1 MPVRGDR
8 DILLPEERGRIEV
21 LGRLRSILR
30 GFRQTTGGTSPK
42 QAPPEISPTDLWG
55 ALEYLVGEYEVT
67 GILHEDLADTL
78 AAKFADQAGQARFDL
93 QCRLAAALADRT
105 TVRFHVSLRVAA
117 HVPVPQARTA
127 LLQMLT
133 QPDLAYWSSLPAT
146 ASTNGTGL
154 HGHDLRPAVIAALGR
169 LRDPSLL
176 GLFHRLLE
184 KLSAAPAGQEKVI
197 AAVQWSLM
205 NLAPGGSGEPVPAAI
220 LSTTRPEDHDPA
232 AAPAGAAPAADDT
245 STAEALRVVAA
256 VQARTASPAA
266 SPGGNGAAA
275 AATKARP
282 DASRDAPA
290 GASERSELLSGF

>member
-1 MPVRGDR
+1 MPARGDR
-8 DILLPEERGRIEV
+8 DILLPEERPRLEV
-21 LGRLRSILR
+21 LGRLRSMLR
-30 GFRQTTGGTSPK
+30 GFRWPAGNTRPK
-42 QAPPEISPTDLWG
+42 HAAADIGPADLWA

-67 GILHEDLADTL
+67 GTLREDLADTL
-78 AAKFADQAGQARFDL
+78 AARFAEQAGQARFDL
-93 QCRLAAALADRT
+93 QCRLAAVLADRA

-133 QPDLAYWSSLPAT
+133 QPDLASWSPMPAT
-146 ASTNGTGL
+146 APTNGTGR

-169 LRDPSLL
+169 VRDPSLL

-184 KLSAAPAGQEKVI
+184 KLSAAPAGQEKVM

-205 NLAPGGSGEPVPAAI
+205 NLAPGGAGEPVPAAI
-220 LSTTRPEDHDPA
+220 LSTTRPENHDPA
-232 AAPAGAAPAADDT
+232 TAPASADPAADGA

-256 VQARTASPAA
+256 IQARNASPAPA
-266 SPGGNGAAA
+266 PGGNGSAAA
-275 AATKARP
+275 AAKGQTGEC
-282 DASRDAPA
+282 RDAPA